1 MLTGLIY
8 FNSKLQKKKEIS
20 MLNIGRIISKFV
32 KNSSQRELDSLKSTI
47 KKINDLE
54 EEVKQIPDEN
64 FPAKTLEFRSK
75 IKNGTSL
82 DDLLPQAFAY
92 VREAA
97 KRTLGERHYDVQLM
111 GGIILHQGKIA
122 EMKTGEGKTLVSTL
136 PVYLNSLT
144 DKGVHIV
151 TVNDYL
157 AKRDSKWMSQIYNF
171 LGLTVGCITNEME
184 DDARKKNYNCDITYG
199 TNNEFGFDYLRD
211 NMKYDINQMVQR
223 NHIFCIVDEVDS
235 ILIDE
240 ARTPLI
246 ISGATEDKSDQYF
259 VSNKF
264 IKQLEKSD
272 YELDE
277 KNKNVML
284 SEEGINKIEKLSKTF
299 GILKNN
305 NFYDPQNIN
314 LVHHINQALRANLL
328 FSKDTDYIVRDN
340 KVQIIDEFTGRVL
353 DGRRFS
359 DGLHQALEAK
369 ENVEIQS
376 ENQTLASITYQNY
389 FRLYEKLSGM
399 TGTAL
404 TEAEEFYDIYN
415 LKTVSIPTNKPM
427 IRSDINDQIFR
438 TEKEKYIAIVNQ
450 IENCNKKNQPVL
462 VGTTSI
468 EKSEKISNLLDTKK
482 IPHNV
487 LNAKHHKREAEII
500 SGAGKL
506 KAVTIATNMA
516 GRGTDIQ
523 LGGNQNY
530 LTKGES
536 NKEKE
541 LIIKKK
547 NEVIQEGGLFV
558 VGTERHESRRIDNQ
572 LRGRSGR
579 QGDPGNSIFYI
590 SLEDDLMRIFGSE
603 SIDGIMRKFGLKE
616 GESIDHP
623 WINKAL
629 ERAQKRV
636 ESRNFDIRKTLLKF
650 DDVMNDQRQVIFE
663 QRKEILKSNKV
674 DDIIETFT
682 EDLVKSLL
690 KEKVLFTRENDL
702 EAFKTRI
709 KPILGK
715 SFESNEFEELLNL
728 EDKEFEIIL
737 KKKFNQFRNKRKEL
751 LSDIENSNLEKRV
764 FLQTIDFLWRSHL
777 QYLEH
782 LRQVVGLR
790 GYAQK
795 DPLDEF
801 KREAF
806 KLFEELL
813 YKIKAD
819 FITFLNNLE
828 IVDKEKSS
836 QNIKA
841 EPKKKI
847 PKDPVKKMKRNE
859 PCFCGSGKKYK
870 HCCGAL

>member
-1 MLTGLIY
+1 
-8 FNSKLQKKKEIS
+8 
-20 MLNIGRIISKFV
+20 MLNIGNIIGKFI
-32 KNSSQRELDSLKSTI
+32 KNSSQREIDSLNLI
-47 KKINDLE
+47 
-54 EEVKQIPDEN
+54 VKQINE
-64 FPAKTLEFRSK
+64 LEPK
-75 IKNGTSL
+75 IKKMSDESFPIKTKELKSKFENGTKL
-82 DDLLPQAFAY
+82 EDLIPEAFAC

-97 KRTLGERHYDVQLM
+97 RRTLGERHYDVQLM
-111 GGIILHQGKIA
+111 GGIILHQGKIS

-136 PVYLNSLT
+136 PVYLNSLAN
-144 DKGVHIV
+144 KGVHIV
-151 TVNDYL
+151 TVNEYL
-157 AKRDSKWMSQIYNF
+157 AKRDSEWMGKIFNF
-171 LGLTVGCITNEME
+171 LGLSVGCITNEM
-184 DDARKKNYNCDITYG
+184 DDETKKKNYYSDVTYG
-199 TNNEFGFDYLRD
+199 TNSEFGFDYLRD
-211 NMKYDINQMVQR
+211 NMKYEMSEMVQR
-223 NHIFCIVDEVDS
+223 EHYFCIVDEVDS

-240 ARTPLI
+240 ARTPLV
-246 ISGATEDKSDQYF
+246 ISGATEDKSNQYF
-259 VSNKF
+259 VCNKF
-264 IKQLEKSD
+264 ITQLEKAD

-277 KNKNVML
+277 KDKNVML
-284 SEEGINKIEKLSKTF
+284 TEHGIDRIEKLSQTY

-305 NFYDPQNIN
+305 NFYDPQNID

-353 DGRRFS
+353 EGRRFS

-369 ENVEIQS
+369 ENVQIQS

-399 TGTAL
+399 TGTAI
-404 TEAEEFYDIYN
+404 TEAEEFYDIYK

-427 IRSDINDQIFR
+427 IRLDVNDQIFR
-438 TEKEKYIAIVNQ
+438 TEKEKYNAIISK
-450 IENCNKKNQPVL
+450 IENCHQNNQPVL

-468 EKSEKISNLLDTKK
+468 NKSEKISNLLKEKK
-482 IPHNV
+482 ISHNI
-487 LNAKHHKREAEII
+487 LNAKHHEQEAQII
-500 SGAGKL
+500 AEAGKL
-506 KAVTIATNMA
+506 GATTIATNMA

-523 LGGNQNY
+523 LGGNRNY
-530 LTKGES
+530 LER
-536 NKEKE
+536 
-541 LIIKKK
+541 KKIDDKQNDILEQK
-547 NEVIQEGGLFV
+547 NEVIKKGGLFV
-558 VGTERHESRRIDNQ
+558 IGTERHESRRIDNQ

-629 ERAQKRV
+629 ERAQQRV

-663 QRKEILKSNKV
+663 QRKEILKSDNINK
-674 DDIIETFT
+674 IIDSFVK
-682 EDLVKSLL
+682 DLAQNLL
-690 KEKVLFTRENDL
+690 DEKIIYERENQVDAL
-702 EAFKTRI
+702 KTKIKTLLGRSFKDEEMEKII
-709 KPILGK
+709 KSK
-715 SFESNEFEELLNL
+715 NEDFKN
-728 EDKEFEIIL
+728 IIN
-737 KKKFNQFRNKRKEL
+737 KKFYEFREKRKTILTEQANL
-751 LSDIENSNLEKRV
+751 GLEKRV

-806 KLFEELL
+806 KSFENLL
-813 YKIKAD
+813 IKIKND

-828 IVDKEKSS
+828 VAPQTLKENKESE
-836 QNIKA
+836 IKNKNLKND
-841 EPKKKI
+841 PKCLLVIKKDEKI
-847 PKDPVKKMKRNE
+847 SRNE
-859 PCFCGSGKKYK
+859 RCPSTDKKFK
-870 HCCGAL
+870 NCCGAL